1 MFAEPHANALWLYK
15 RMSYPTIIR
24 TTKLASAA
32 AVKGSGRHTWREG
45 KTPNADPSRT
55 SANSD
60 WREVRC
66 ADELADAVAR
76 RVALATEKAQEPVL
90 CIEYLITARAGAF
103 IEFGGHVDADA
114 YFRDALEWLERRHGA
129 ENVVAVNI
137 QRDETAP
144 HLVAYVVPLVEIAA
158 KTRRRSVIT
167 GTNADG
173 TKQRETREFAQAGG
187 VRLSAAHFQGTP
199 AKLRA
204 LQGDFAA
211 SVGARHGLVR
221 GVEGSRADHQTI
233 KQWYTQQAD
242 RDKRL
247 ATAEQRAEKLLKGV
261 AVFSRKVAEKAP
273 ELARELGLT
282 ERAWRPERVRVRE

>member
-1 MFAEPHANALWLYK
+1 
-15 RMSYPTIIR
+15 MSYPTVIR
-24 TTKLASAA
+24 TAKLSSMA
-32 AVKGSGRHTWREG
+32 AVKGSGRHTWRECG
-45 KTPNADPSRT
+45 TPNADPSRT
-55 SANSD
+55 PANSD
-60 WREVRC
+60 WRSVRN

-76 RVALATEKAQEPVL
+76 RVGLATEIAQKPVL
-90 CIEYLITARAGAF
+90 CIEYLITAKSDAF
-103 IEFGGHVDADA
+103 TERGGQVNSEE
-114 YFRDALEWLERRHGA
+114 YFRDALRWLENRHGA

-173 TKQRETREFAQAGG
+173 TKRRETREFAQAGC

-233 KQWYTQQAD
+233 KQWYT
-242 RDKRL
+242 
-247 ATAEQRAEKLLKGV
+247 TG
-261 AVFSRKVAEKAP
+261 
-273 ELARELGLT
+273 
-282 ERAWRPERVRVRE
+282 RPR